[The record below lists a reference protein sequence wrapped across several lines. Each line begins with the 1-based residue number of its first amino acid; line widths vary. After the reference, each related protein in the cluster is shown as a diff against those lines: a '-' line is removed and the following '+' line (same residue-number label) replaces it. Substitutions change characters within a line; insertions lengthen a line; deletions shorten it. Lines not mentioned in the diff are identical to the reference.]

1 MIYTIPRDPL
11 FVSTLEQ
18 FDDFSDYLDTID
30 ESTSFEDLKLLEK
43 FVDTLKIAI
52 GKDTQ
57 EIIKKYK
64 DYASYVDSCKNRI
77 KKLETNRNK
86 SKINL
91 LAVYE
96 YYEITMYN
104 GSGYT
109 TIRYSR
115 KANFITDIF
124 DIVSVANKLD
134 SMPDEYARKEFKY
147 LRDEYANILM
157 YNGMEY
163 KYIPK
168 KGTVYDCAKS
178 ASDKIEEFKK
188 TLDKYYPI
196 TEKLN
201 SNIQSV
207 KKQILADKQSGKKPS
222 KWLKKCLGLQK
233 QIYQH
238 NSLFIYAMSNATYKQ
253 LKVLNKFIKRF
264 EDKL

>member
-11 FVSTLEQ
+11 FISTLEQ

-43 FVDTLKIAI
+43 FVDSLKLAI

-77 KKLETNRNK
+77 KQLEAHRER
-86 SKINL
+86 SRINL
-91 LAVYE
+91 LEVYE
-96 YYEITMYN
+96 YYEVTLSDGTSTITYK
-104 GSGYT
+104 
-109 TIRYSR
+109 YSR

-124 DIVSVANKLD
+124 DIVSVANRLD
-134 SMPDEYARKEFKY
+134 SMPNEYAKKEFKH

-157 YNGMEY
+157 YTGMEY
-163 KYIPK
+163 RYIPK
-168 KGTVYDCAKS
+168 KGTIYDCAKS
-178 ASDKIEEFKK
+178 ASDKIEEFKN
-188 TLDKYYPI
+188 TLNKYYPI

-201 SNIQSV
+201 ANIQSV

-222 KWLKKCLGLQK
+222 KWLKKCLGLQR
-233 QIYQH
+233 QIYHH

-253 LKVLNKFIKRF
+253 LKILNKFIKRF
-264 EDKL
+264 ENKL